1 MTILITRPQPEATAF
16 AEMCMVRGYETLV
29 SPLMEIRIMASKVDL
44 SDVGALAF
52 TSVNGVRAFAQNSAE
67 RRLPVFA
74 VGETSA
80 DAARAAGFKEIH
92 VAGGDVDALA
102 ALIAA
107 QHDSAKGAALHCAG
121 ATRAG
126 DLVKALEAENLPA
139 RRAVLYEARP
149 IAALSSAAI
158 TALKAEKSIDW
169 VALFSPR
176 SARLF
181 VDRAREAGLE
191 SSLASVNVAC
201 LSDAVAKELTTA
213 QWKSVRIAPR
223 RDSAAMLELL
233 AGA

>member
-1 MTILITRPQPEATAF
+1 MIVLITRPEPEAAAF
-16 AEMCMVRGYETLV
+16 AEICMARGYETIV
-29 SPLMEIRIMASKVDL
+29 SPLMEIHIMEAKVDL
-44 SDVGALAF
+44 SGVGALAF

-67 RRLPVFA
+67 RQLPVFA

-80 DAARAAGFKEIH
+80 DAARAAGFENVH
-92 VAGGDVDALA
+92 AANGDVDALA

-107 QHDSAKGAALHCAG
+107 QHKSAKGAALHCAG

-139 RRAVLYEARP
+139 RRAVLYEAQP
-149 IAALSSAAI
+149 IAALSDAAI
-158 TALKAEKSIDW
+158 AALRMEKAIDW

-191 SSLASVNVAC
+191 RSLASVNAAC
-201 LSDAVAKELTTA
+201 LSDAVAKELTAA
-213 QWKSVRIAPR
+213 QWKSIRVAPR